1 MGKVIGLIRTST
13 IQQEVETQKE
23 EVLSMIKSDGYTD
36 DEIII
41 VGGSG
46 ASAIKMDNQYMKNIN
61 TVYDLIEKENI
72 QGVYVWGIDRIG
84 RNEELLM
91 GFKNRLIRNKVQL
104 VIKNPSLRLL
114 NDDGSVNTGV
124 ELAFS
129 LFATMSKQEMET
141 KMARFERG
149 KRRNMENQKWTGGML
164 PLGYTTDKNG
174 FIIINEEERKLV
186 DLIFNLFTSGKYS
199 TQSLAKEL
207 NSRGYRS
214 KLGNE
219 FNNRSITVILKNKSY
234 TGSYV
239 DEKGRT
245 HKFPTII
252 SEEVFNK
259 VAPILKS
266 NNIKQTKITK
276 HNYFGIKL
284 ITCECGYNFVATKNT
299 YTCAGRLFRN
309 RVGYQHLCHCN
320 NTTSVCFNNF
330 DGILWELTKEFLLE
344 EIKSDNS
351 TMEIEM
357 KEQISVLNEKKMVLE
372 KKLSLY
378 DKKIEEIVEKADREL
393 RSEEYINKR
402 VANVSKQ
409 RDIENK
415 ELVKINDEL
424 NRLEDNLKFSSS
436 FQKWFTGYNSISD
449 VELRGNEKEMKD
461 LVHRY
466 ISNINIERITFDNRP
481 NYNKIDIKT
490 HKGLFTIYYHGKD
503 VKNRRCFIKR
513 PDKKELELFKYE
525 KIIRDSEV
533 ITTSSNERFKVF
545 RNEIEKL
552 VPTSSSITDIEHQI
566 KGSDG
571 VLPTLYSEVL
581 SDNRKRV
588 EQYLNEVSVRITE
601 QGKWIGKTGVVS
613 KVVYDTTDKSE
624 DEEKILDKASSD
636 GLERIVKK
644 TLKKEV
650 GN

>member
-13 IQQEVETQKE
+13 ISQEVETMKSD
-23 EVLSMIKSDGYTD
+23 LISMILSDGYRK

-41 VGGSG
+41 VGDKG
-46 ASAIKMDNQYMKNIN
+46 ASAIKLDEQYMKNLN
-61 TVYDLIEKENI
+61 TVYDLIETGEI
-72 QGVYVWGIDRIG
+72 ESVYVWAIDRIG
-84 RNEELLM
+84 RNEEILM
-91 GFKNRLIRNKVQL
+91 QFKNRLIKNKIQL

-114 NDDGSVNTGV
+114 NEDGSVNAGV

-129 LFATMSKQEMET
+129 LFATMSKQEMEQ
-141 KMARFERG
+141 KQQRFERG
-149 KRRNMENQKWTGGML
+149 KRRNMENQKWTGGSL

-174 FIIINEEERKLV
+174 FIIINEVERKLV
-186 DLIFNLFTSGKYS
+186 DLIFNMFTSGKYS

-207 NSRGYRS
+207 NSRGYKS
-214 KLGNE
+214 KLGND
-219 FNNRSITVILKNKSY
+219 FSNRSIAIILKNKSY
-234 TGSYV
+234 TGSYI

-259 VAPILKS
+259 VEPILKS
-266 NNIKQTKITK
+266 NNIKQTKTTK

-284 ITCECGYNFVATKNT
+284 ITCDCGYNFVATKNT
-299 YTCAGRLFRN
+299 YTCAGRLLRN
-309 RVGYQHLCHCN
+309 REGYQHLCNCN
-320 NTTSVCFNNF
+320 NTTSVCFNNL

-351 TMEIEM
+351 TIEIEM
-357 KEQISVLNEKKMVLE
+357 KEQMSVLNEKKVVLE

-402 VANVSKQ
+402 ISNVTKQ

-415 ELVKINDEL
+415 ELVKIYDEI
-424 NRLEDNLKFSSS
+424 NRLEDNLKFSCS

-481 NYNKIDIKT
+481 NFNKIDIKT

-513 PDKKELELFKYE
+513 PNKKELELFKYE
-525 KIIRDSEV
+525 KIIRNNDV
-533 ITTSSNERFKVF
+533 ITTESNERFKELWNTVENMISNVSNIAEF
-545 RNEIEKL
+545 EK
-552 VPTSSSITDIEHQI
+552 VIKGTENYKKCITDN
-566 KGSDG
+566 D
-571 VLPTLYSEVL
+571 
-581 SDNRKRV
+581 RRV
-588 EQYLNEVSVRITE
+588 NQYLNDVSMRIT
-601 QGKWIGKTGVVS
+601 QKGKWLKEDYRGVVG
-613 KVVYDTTDKSE
+613 KVIVE
-624 DEEKILDKASSD
+624 DEELEVLAGK
-636 GLERIVKK
+636 GLKNIVEK
-644 TLKKEV
+644 TIKEK
-650 GN
+650 GSRD